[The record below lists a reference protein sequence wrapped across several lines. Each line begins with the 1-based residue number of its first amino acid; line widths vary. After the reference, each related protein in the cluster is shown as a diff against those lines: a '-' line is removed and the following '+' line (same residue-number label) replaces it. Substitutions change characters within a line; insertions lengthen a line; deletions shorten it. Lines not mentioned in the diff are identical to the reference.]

1 MINYVVN
8 EDLSVTI
15 NGLTVSKDD
24 FLFVYGRFVEV
35 FNKKQIDEL
44 NNGKKDLPVFEV
56 LLTQSYSKSFK
67 VNAEDSFEAADLV
80 DGMMVMFTES
90 DYVSLSSST
99 EIV

>member
-1 MINYVVN
+1 MVDYVVN
-8 EDLSVTI
+8 EDLSVSI

-24 FLFVYGRFVEV
+24 FLFVYERFVDA
-35 FNKKQIDEL
+35 FNKTQIDEL

-56 LLTQSYSKSFK
+56 LLTQSYARTFK
-67 VNAEDSFEAADLV
+67 VNAEDGFEANELV
-80 DGMMVMFTES
+80 DGMMVMFSES